1 MERQH
6 SRLSFTARPHTGV
19 VACCDMHL
27 RHHWDVV
34 AFGNDYFDVAD
45 EAVMNEFWAAVAQ
58 LYMHGTPCMFMEIT
72 AKHHW

>member
-45 EAVMNEFWAAVAQ
+45 EIKLQ
-58 LYMHGTPCMFMEIT
+58 K
-72 AKHHW
+72 KHNALANDDEGRSSAEESRDGGCYE